1 MRVIWVVVA
10 VLAVQLTACGI
21 DETYTGLG
29 DGALP
34 GDPLNPIEQPAA
46 NCTEAAPSD
55 VQVQPSD
62 VVVATLAGRSY
73 RISELTLV
81 GPFEGLIADTLN
93 NYFVEQIELNGLNV
107 LLQVTSDDR
116 ESGELVFQLGAGD
129 ATEGGYAFVDAGE
142 ELKCVLQGDLFQS
155 SEPSKLVLPNDSL
168 DPPTLPVKELDVSGL
183 VSVDGSALTQGS
195 LVGALIMADGEAIK
209 ILGVPLATF
218 LVDSEIPPDLDLDED
233 GTMDGWSFEF
243 TFSALAASVEA
254 AP

>member
-1 MRVIWVVVA
+1 
-10 VLAVQLTACGI
+10 
-21 DETYTGLG
+21 
-29 DGALP
+29 
-34 GDPLNPIEQPAA
+34 
-46 NCTEAAPSD
+46 
-55 VQVQPSD
+55 
-62 VVVATLAGRSY
+62 
-73 RISELTLV
+73 
-81 GPFEGLIADTLN
+81 LN